1 MWGKIMRITAQKYKY
16 FELNARSLVNA
27 RFACSNFIVIKSITC
42 GAAFPL
48 PKKFRVQPSF
58 FGSPMS
64 FCLSSLPL
72 PDGNVNILYFFDMG
86 IIYRRGG
93 RPRPPMNIRTNIDK
107 LCGMRKRQIKS
118 IPLDEGRWLPVATA
132 YRRP

>member
-1 MWGKIMRITAQKYKY
+1 PHKNIKY

-48 PKKFRVQPSF
+48 PKKFRVKPSF

-72 PDGNVNILYFFDMG
+72 PDGNVNILYFLIWILSIVGAGVLD
-86 IIYRRGG
+86 
-93 RPRPPMNIRTNIDK
+93 RP
-107 LCGMRKRQIKS
+107 
-118 IPLDEGRWLPVATA
+118 
-132 YRRP
+132 